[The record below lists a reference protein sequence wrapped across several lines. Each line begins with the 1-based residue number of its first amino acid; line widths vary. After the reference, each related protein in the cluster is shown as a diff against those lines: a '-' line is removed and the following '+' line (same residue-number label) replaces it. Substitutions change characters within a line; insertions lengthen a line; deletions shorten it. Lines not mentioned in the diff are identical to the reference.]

1 MRKSICHLSTI
12 PSKEA
17 GTKSP
22 TTCGIFKPSW
32 ICTKKRFE
40 AEDQKEIAD
49 ELEECIHLL
58 IGAQMVAQTLDFKDR
73 GGR

>member
-1 MRKSICHLSTI
+1 MPFIND
-12 PSKEA
+12 P
-17 GTKSP
+17 
-22 TTCGIFKPSW
+22 FKRSW
-32 ICTKKRFE
+32 NQIADDLRDLQAIVDLYKKRFE

-58 IGAQMVAQTLDFKDR
+58 IGAQMVAQTLDLKDR